1 MKKTKIL
8 LILLLIIT
16 LGIVQ
21 RSPGR
26 AQTTLNQ
33 VGLVVQFGD
42 GRIETECIQ
51 FEEESITG
59 YEVFERSS
67 FNYTPDFNAGN
78 GWAICKIEEDGC
90 AANDCFCYPTLYW
103 SYWLLTDGAWLYSP
117 LGSSNFDVY
126 DGDVQGWRWGEG
138 GEPDQIYT
146 MEEICVPPTPTPT
159 HTATATKTN
168 PPPTATSTQVP
179 DVQAIFPTDTSA
191 SSGGAS
197 PTNTPR
203 PNPTNTPRPTATAT
217 QVPSTTPPQT
227 GTTPP
232 SATPL
237 ATGTSTMTSTV
248 DVAMVVEETQAPTLE
263 ASPTEAS
270 GSAKAQAAAPATE
283 KKNSKDAQ
291 PTEDRQG
298 FQKSDAPA
306 VVLLGGTA
314 TPTPV
319 LESSEAGAGLKVSK
333 MALLTGGILGY
344 LVFIVLIGGL
354 GIGLVALLIVR
365 RK

>member
-1 MKKTKIL
+1 MKKNKIL
-8 LILLLIIT
+8 IILFLILT

-67 FNYTPDFNAGN
+67 FDYTPDFNAGN

-90 AANDCFCYPTLYW
+90 PANDCFCYPTLYW

-126 DGDVQGWRWGEG
+126 DGDVQGWRWGG
-138 GEPDQIYT
+138 GGQPDQVYT
-146 MEEICVPPTPTPT
+146 LEEICVPPTPTPT
-159 HTATATKTN
+159 KTATATKTS
-168 PPPTATSTQVP
+168 PPPTATQGSGA
-179 DVQAIFPTDTSA
+179 QAIFATDTPA
-191 SSGGAS
+191 SSGSTS
-197 PTNTPR
+197 PSNTPR
-203 PNPTNTPRPTATAT
+203 PNPTNTPQPTATAT
-217 QVPSTTPPQT
+217 RVPSATPIPT

-232 SATPL
+232 SATSIPTHTPSMTPTAAAVMAL
-237 ATGTSTMTSTV
+237 A
-248 DVAMVVEETQAPTLE
+248 ETQPPTLE
-263 ASPTEAS
+263 ALPTESS
-270 GSAKAQAAAPATE
+270 GSTKAQAAAPAAE

-291 PTEDRQG
+291 PTEERQG

-306 VVLLGGTA
+306 VVLLGGTV

-333 MALLTGGILGY
+333 MALITGGLLGY